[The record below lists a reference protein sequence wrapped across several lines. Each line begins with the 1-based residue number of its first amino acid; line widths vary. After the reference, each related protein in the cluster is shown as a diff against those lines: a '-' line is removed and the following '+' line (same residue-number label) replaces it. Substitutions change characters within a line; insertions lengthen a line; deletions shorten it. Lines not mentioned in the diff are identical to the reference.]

1 MSLACRT
8 CRRPLT
14 SAEGCALCLPIKANL
29 VTTDENSEEYPALS
43 DVGSEV
49 VGALQ
54 AILREHKRTARNPDE
69 ELEKRIFAQDA
80 VIKVA
85 NTLAK
90 VLEAARKLQNDGFAA
105 VRNMSFQQR
114 AELFAGWYQNLP
126 PNLRAKVREGQEQ
139 FELRMNQPAA
149 LPEKSAQQE
158 SDK

>member
-49 VGALQ
+49 VGTLQ
-54 AILREHKRTARNPDE
+54 TILRVHRAILRNRDA
-69 ELEKRIFAQDA
+69 ELDDRERAETA
-80 VIKVA
+80 VIRAA

-90 VLEAARKLQNDGFAA
+90 VLESARKLQVDGLSA

-114 AELFAGWYQNLP
+114 ADLFAGWYQNLP
-126 PNLRAKVREGQEQ
+126 PNLRKQVREGQEK
-139 FELRMNQPAA
+139 FELAVNQPAA
-149 LPEKSAQQE
+149 LPAETAQQE
-158 SDK
+158 